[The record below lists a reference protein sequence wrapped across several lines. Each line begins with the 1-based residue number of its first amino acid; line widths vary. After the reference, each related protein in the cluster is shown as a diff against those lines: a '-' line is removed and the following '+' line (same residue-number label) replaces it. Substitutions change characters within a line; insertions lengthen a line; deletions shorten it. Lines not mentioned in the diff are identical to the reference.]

1 MFIDKSIENYVEI
14 LSSDA
19 PTPGGG
25 SALAVVCSIAIG
37 LVEMACNVTITKL
50 AKKEID
56 TPELKALV
64 PQLENLKKT
73 ANRLVDDDSKV
84 FNQILEAMRLPKTN
98 EEEIEA
104 RKQALQQS
112 YKMGATVPLEL
123 MKTAYLALPLADVC
137 TQFADQFV
145 VSDAH
150 IGKSLLLSVIENA
163 VHNVD
168 VNTCCIKDNDFVN
181 LCEQQKALY
190 LSAVVRK

>member
-1 MFIDKSIENYVEI
+1 MFIDKSIENYLEI

-25 SALAVVCSIAIG
+25 SALAVVCSVAIG
-37 LVEMACNVTITKL
+37 LVEMACNVTITKY
-50 AKKEID
+50 AKNGLS
-56 TPELKALV
+56 TPELQSVL
-64 PQLENLKKT
+64 PQLQDLRKI
-73 ANRLVDDDSKV
+73 ANKLVDDDSKV

-123 MKTAYLALPLADVC
+123 MKTAYLALPLADVSIEHS
-137 TQFADQFV
+137 DQFV

-150 IGKSLLLSVIENA
+150 IGKSLLLSVIKNA
-163 VHNVD
+163 THNVD
-168 VNTCCIKDNDFVN
+168 VNTCCIKDQSFVQQ
-181 LCEQQKALY
+181 CEQQKQLY
-190 LSAVVRK
+190 LSAK